1 MSHSLS
7 FDRCLP
13 ICLLMLLAALSP
25 VATLSY
31 DVVLAALL
39 VACNAAPMGR
49 ELIYYPSLPVPAY
62 VCAFLSPVSLIASCD
77 SFCIAVSVPCAPT
90 LSTIISTISVLTL
103 SAAISTFSMILRH
116 FYLHISTFLL
126 CYQDMKVY
134 PSRFNR

>member
-49 ELIYYPSLPVPAY
+49 ELIYYPSLPVPAC

-90 LSTIISTISVLTL
+90 LSVTL
-103 SAAISTFSMILRH
+103 CSFIACYVSLCHGASAS
-116 FYLHISTFLL
+116 HIGVHHVQRTWK
-126 CYQDMKVY
+126 C
-134 PSRFNR
+134 N